1 MKHANTA
8 AGIALALCLGLV
20 TSLVMAAPASPDAM
34 KTRATVTEAD
44 ARATALATLPGATV
58 QSAELEIER
67 RRLVWSFDLKGA
79 ELSASSPW
87 KPVPARITGRAS

>member
-20 TSLVMAAPASPDAM
+20 TSVVMAAPASPDAM

-79 ELSASSPW
+79 ELS
-87 KPVPARITGRAS
+87 